1 MVEPF
6 ILITDCDLPGDA
18 AEQTLR
24 AARFRVER
32 APDTSFETLAA
43 LGAEAEGLIV
53 QWHRIDGELMDR
65 MPNLR
70 MISRLGI
77 GYDMIDVAAATAR
90 GIAVANT
97 PSYCIEEVAAHTIAM
112 IMTQARGLPDYD
124 RALRAGEWKPVAARP
139 MAVRPSRTTVSVLGF
154 GRIGS
159 LVARGCRALGFRVL
173 VADPYAPADAVRAAD
188 CEPVGIE
195 EAIAAADLLT
205 LHVPLTEAT
214 RHLIDADS
222 IATMREGA
230 VIVNTCRGPLIDE
243 RALVDALRSGRIG
256 AAALDV
262 FEEEPLAADAV
273 LRDAPNVLLT
283 PHAAWYSPEAL
294 EDLPVHAA
302 QNIVEFLGGRAVPAI
317 LNREYASTEAATA

>member
-1 MVEPF
+1 MAHSR

-24 AARFRVER
+24 AAGLSAER
-32 APDTSFETLAA
+32 APDTEFDTLAA
-43 LGAEAEGLIV
+43 LGTEAEALIV
-53 QWHRIDGELMDR
+53 QWRRIDGALMDR
-65 MPNLR
+65 MPNLK

-77 GYDMIDVAAATAR
+77 GYDMVDVAAATER

-112 IMTQARGLPDYD
+112 IMAQARGLPAYD
-124 RALRAGEWKPVAARP
+124 AALRAGEWKPVAARP
-139 MAVRPSRTTVSVLGF
+139 MAVRPSRTTISVLGF

-173 VADPYAPADAVRAAD
+173 VADPYASGQAIADAG
-188 CEPVGIE
+188 CESASIE
-195 EAIAAADLLT
+195 EAIAAADVLT
-205 LHVPLTEAT
+205 LHVPLTDTT
-214 RHLIDADS
+214 RHLIDAES
-222 IATMREGA
+222 IGRMKDGV
-230 VIVNTCRGPLIDE
+230 VIVNTCRGPLVDE
-243 RALVDALRSGRIG
+243 TALVEALHSGRVG

-262 FEEEPLAADAV
+262 FEAEPLASDAA

-283 PHAAWYSPEAL
+283 PHAAWYSPQAL

-302 QNIVEFLGGRAVPAI
+302 DNIIRFLAGDPVAAI
-317 LNREYASTEAATA
+317 VNPGHAGARV

>member
-1 MVEPF
+1 MADSY

-24 AARFRVER
+24 DAGHR
-32 APDTSFETLAA
+32 AVRASDTSFDTLAE
-43 LGAEAEGLIV
+43 LGADAEGLIV
-53 QWHRIDGELMDR
+53 QWRRIDGELMDR
-65 MPNLR
+65 MPKLK

-77 GYDMIDVAAATAR
+77 GYDMVDVAAATER
-90 GIAVANT
+90 GILVANT

-112 IMTQARGLPDYD
+112 IMTQARGLPAYD

-139 MAVRPSRTTVSVLGF
+139 MAVRPSSTTVSVLGF

-173 VADPYAPADAVRAAD
+173 VADPYAPADAIAAAD
-188 CEPVGIE
+188 CEAVSID

-205 LHVPLTEAT
+205 LHVPLTDAT
-214 RHLIDADS
+214 HHLIDATS
-222 IATMREGA
+222 IATMKPGA

-243 RALVDALRSGRIG
+243 DALVAALHSGQIG

-262 FEEEPLAADAV
+262 FEAEPLAPDAA
-273 LRDAPNVLLT
+273 LRDAPHVLLS

-294 EDLPVHAA
+294 QDLPVHAA
-302 QNIVEFLGGRAVPAI
+302 ENLVRFFAGEAVPAVV
-317 LNREYASTEAATA
+317 NPGAAR

>member
-1 MVEPF
+1 MADHH

-24 AARFRVER
+24 AAGLSAER
-32 APDTSFETLAA
+32 AHETSFDTLAA

-53 QWHRIDGELMDR
+53 QWHRIDGDLMDR
-65 MPNLR
+65 MPNLK

-112 IMTQARGLPDYD
+112 IMTQARGLPAYD
-124 RALRAGEWKPVAARP
+124 AALRAGEWKPVAARP

-173 VADPYAPADAVRAAD
+173 VADPYAPAEAITDAG
-188 CEPVGIE
+188 CEPCSIDD
-195 EAIAAADLLT
+195 AIAAADLLT
-205 LHVPLTEAT
+205 LHVPLTDAT
-214 RHLIDADS
+214 RHLIDATS
-222 IATMREGA
+222 IATMKPGA

-243 RALVDALRSGRIG
+243 DALVAALHSGRIG

-262 FEEEPLAADAV
+262 FEAEPLAPDAA

-302 QNIVEFLGGRAVPAI
+302 ENIIRFLAGEQVGAI
-317 LNREYASTEAATA
+317 VNPDYAAR

>member
-1 MVEPF
+1 MVTPF
-6 ILITDCDLPGDA
+6 VLLTDCDLPGDA

-24 AARFRVER
+24 AAGIRVER
-32 APDTSFETLAA
+32 APDTSFDTLAR

-53 QWHRIDGELMDR
+53 QWHRIDGSLLDR
-65 MPNLR
+65 MPKLR

-77 GYDMIDVAAATAR
+77 GYDMVDVAAATAR

-97 PSYCIEEVAAHTIAM
+97 PGYCVEEVAAHTIAM
-112 IMTQARGLPDYD
+112 IMTQARGLPEYD
-124 RALRAGEWKPVAARP
+124 RALRAGEWRPVAARP

-173 VADPYAPADAVRAAD
+173 VADPYAPAEAVRAAD
-188 CEPVGIE
+188 CEPVSID
-195 EAIAAADLLT
+195 EAIAGADLLT
-205 LHVPLTEAT
+205 LHVPLTDET

-222 IATMREGA
+222 IAMMRRGV

-243 RALVDALRSGRIG
+243 SALVDALRSGRVG

-262 FEEEPLAADAV
+262 FETEPLAPDAA

-283 PHAAWYSPEAL
+283 PHAAWYSPQAM

-302 QNIVEFLGGRAVPAI
+302 QNLVDFFAGRPVPAI
-317 LNREYASTEAATA
+317 VNREYAGTTAATA

>member
-1 MVEPF
+1 MAEPR

-24 AARFRVER
+24 AAGLHAMR
-32 APDTSFETLAA
+32 AEGTEFETLAE
-43 LGAEAEGLIV
+43 LGADAEGLIV
-53 QWHRIDGELMDR
+53 QWHRIDGALMDR
-65 MPNLR
+65 MPNLK

-77 GYDMIDVAAATAR
+77 GYDMVDVAAATER

-97 PSYCIEEVAAHTIAM
+97 PSYCIEEVASHTIAM
-112 IMTQARGLPDYD
+112 IMTQARGLPAYD
-124 RALRAGEWKPVAARP
+124 AALRAGEWKPVAARP

-173 VADPYAPADAVRAAD
+173 VADPYAPA
-188 CEPVGIE
+188 
-195 EAIAAADLLT
+195 EAIAAADCEAVTIAEAIAAADILT
-205 LHVPLTEAT
+205 LHVPLTDAT
-214 RHLIDADS
+214 KHLIDTAS
-222 IATMREGA
+222 IATMKQGA

-243 RALVDALRSGRIG
+243 AALVDALHSGHLG

-262 FEEEPLAADAV
+262 YEVEPLAPDAA
-273 LRDAPNVLLT
+273 LRNAPNVLLT

-294 EDLPVHAA
+294 QDLPVHAA
-302 QNIVEFLGGRAVPAI
+302 ENIVRFLAGETVAAIVNPA
-317 LNREYASTEAATA
+317 YADAR

>member
-1 MVEPF
+1 MADPL

-24 AARFRVER
+24 AAGFRAER
-32 APDTSFETLAA
+32 APDTSFETLAS
-43 LGAEAEGLIV
+43 LGADAEGLIV
-53 QWHRIDGELMDR
+53 QWHHVGGDLMDR
-65 MPNLR
+65 MPKLK

-77 GYDMIDVAAATAR
+77 GYDMIDVAAATER

-112 IMTQARGLPDYD
+112 IMAQARGLPDYD

-139 MAVRPSRTTVSVLGF
+139 LAVRPSRTTVSVLGF

-173 VADPYAPADAVRAAD
+173 VADPYAPADAIRAAD
-188 CEPVGIE
+188 CEPVTIE

-205 LHVPLTEAT
+205 LHVPLTDAT
-214 RHLIDADS
+214 RHLIDATS
-222 IATMREGA
+222 IANMKQGA

-243 RALVDALRSGRIG
+243 QALVEALHTGRVG

-262 FEEEPLAADAV
+262 FEVEPLPAHAA

-302 QNIVEFLGGRAVPAI
+302 ENLVRFLSGEPVAAIVNPDRS
-317 LNREYASTEAATA
+317 R

>member
-1 MVEPF
+1 MATPL

-24 AARFRVER
+24 AAGFRAER

-53 QWHRIDGELMDR
+53 QWRQIDGELMDR
-65 MPNLR
+65 MPHLK

-77 GYDMIDVAAATAR
+77 GYDMVDVAAASAR
-90 GIAVANT
+90 GIPVANT
-97 PSYCIEEVAAHTIAM
+97 PSYCTEEVAAHTIAM
-112 IMTQARGLPDYD
+112 IMAQARGLPAYD
-124 RALRAGEWKPVAARP
+124 GAVRAGEWRAVAARP
-139 MAVRPSRTTVSVLGF
+139 LAVRPSRTTVSVLGF

-188 CEPVGIE
+188 CEYVTIE
-195 EAIAAADLLT
+195 QAIADADLLT
-205 LHVPLTEAT
+205 LHVPLTAAT
-214 RHLIDADS
+214 THLIDETS
-222 IATMREGA
+222 IATMKPGA

-243 RALVDALRSGRIG
+243 AALVKALRSGQIG

-262 FEEEPLAADAV
+262 YEVEPLAATAA
-273 LRDAPNVLLT
+273 LRDAPNVLLS

-302 QNIVEFLGGRAVPAI
+302 ENLIRFRDGESVPIVNPT
-317 LNREYASTEAATA
+317 YAAAH

>member
-1 MVEPF
+1 MAHSR

-24 AARFRVER
+24 AAGLSAER
-32 APDTSFETLAA
+32 APDTEFDTLAA
-43 LGAEAEGLIV
+43 LGAEAEALIV
-53 QWHRIDGELMDR
+53 QWRRIDGALMDR
-65 MPNLR
+65 MPNLK

-77 GYDMIDVAAATAR
+77 GYDMVDVAAATER

-112 IMTQARGLPDYD
+112 IMAQARGLPAYD
-124 RALRAGEWKPVAARP
+124 AALRAGEWKPVAARP
-139 MAVRPSRTTVSVLGF
+139 MAVRPSRTTISVLGF

-173 VADPYAPADAVRAAD
+173 VADPYASGQAIADAG
-188 CEPVGIE
+188 CESASIE
-195 EAIAAADLLT
+195 EAIAAADVLT
-205 LHVPLTEAT
+205 LHVPLTDTT
-214 RHLIDADS
+214 RHLIDAES
-222 IATMREGA
+222 IGRMKDGV

-243 RALVDALRSGRIG
+243 TALVEALHSGRVG

-262 FEEEPLAADAV
+262 FEAEPLAADAA

-283 PHAAWYSPEAL
+283 PHAAWYSPQAL

-302 QNIVEFLGGRAVPAI
+302 DNIIRFLAGDPVAAI
-317 LNREYASTEAATA
+317 INPGHAGARV

>member
-1 MVEPF
+1 MTLPR
-6 ILITDCDLPGDA
+6 ILVTDCDLPGDA

-24 AARFRVER
+24 AAGYRAER
-32 APDTSFETLAA
+32 ASDTSIDMLAE
-43 LGAEAEGLIV
+43 LGADAEGLIV
-53 QWHRIDGELMDR
+53 QWHRIDGALMDR
-65 MPNLR
+65 MPKLK

-77 GYDMIDVAAATAR
+77 GYDMVDVAAATER

-112 IMTQARGLPDYD
+112 IMAQARGLPAYD
-124 RALRAGEWKPVAARP
+124 RAVRTGEWKAVAAKP

-173 VADPYAPADAVRAAD
+173 VADPYAPTAAVEAAG
-188 CEPVGIE
+188 CEAVSIE
-195 EAIAAADLLT
+195 SAIASADLLT
-205 LHVPLTEAT
+205 LHVPLTDAT
-214 RHLIDADS
+214 RHLIDATS
-222 IATMREGA
+222 IATMKPGA

-243 RALVDALRSGRIG
+243 TALVDALHSGQIG

-262 FEEEPLAADAV
+262 FEVEPLDLGAA

-302 QNIVEFLGGRAVPAI
+302 ENLIRFFGGEQVTAIVNPD
-317 LNREYASTEAATA
+317 YAR

>member
-1 MVEPF
+1 MAAPF

-24 AARFRVER
+24 AAGFRVER

-43 LGAEAEGLIV
+43 LGAEADGLIV
-53 QWHRIDGELMDR
+53 QWRHIDAELMDR
-65 MPNLR
+65 MPRLR

-77 GYDMIDVAAATAR
+77 GYDMVDVAAATAR

-97 PSYCIEEVAAHTIAM
+97 PGYCVEEVAAHTIAM
-112 IMTQARGLPDYD
+112 IMAQARGLADYD
-124 RALRAGEWKPVAARP
+124 RALRAGEWAPVAARP
-139 MAVRPSRTTVSVLGF
+139 MAVRPSSTTVSVLGF

-173 VADPYAPADAVRAAD
+173 VADPYAPADAIRAAD
-188 CEPVGIE
+188 CEPVTVD

-205 LHVPLTEAT
+205 LHVPLTEDT
-214 RHLIDADS
+214 RHLIDAES
-222 IATMREGA
+222 IATMRQGA

-243 RALVDALRSGRIG
+243 NALVEALHSGHIG

-262 FEEEPLAADAV
+262 FEEEPLAAGAA
-273 LRDAPNVLLT
+273 LREAPRVLLT
-283 PHAAWYSPEAL
+283 PHAAWYSPQAL

-302 QNIVEFLGGRAVPAI
+302 ENLVEFFGGRPVSAI
-317 LNREYASTEAATA
+317 VNRDHAQA